1 MCFATASTTDSV
13 HTREAS
19 ITTDETL
26 ISSPSKCENRGA
38 KMGSFGVHPRK
49 GEYLGTVLLPL
60 KCNGFFESKGVLNK
74 SRSSRVLLCSSLM
87 GNLLMMNSWK
97 RYTTDSSALVTMG
110 RSFRVTRG
118 HGYECAGLIDT
129 SDSPYIARYSGNP
142 SSRGCNYCNLWDHK
156 QGHQRELGR
165 RCILRCYR
173 LNKSRHA

>member
-1 MCFATASTTDSV
+1 MNVGRPCSRSCTILHVTISNGLPLYRPADLNSSSTPDLKFGMSL
-13 HTREAS
+13 AS
-19 ITTDETL
+19 I
-26 ISSPSKCENRGA
+26 
-38 KMGSFGVHPRK
+38 PRK
-49 GEYLGTVLLPL
+49 ILSAPIL
-60 KCNGFFESKGVLNK
+60 KNVFESKAVLNK